1 MGVVTE
7 IERQLAELRCRRLE
21 DDGSDLRT
29 STLTHVIWAPPQW
42 LAKARAVFADLEEL
56 HPARTI
62 FFIPQPGRQFHI
74 SGTASLKKTPVS
86 GMSREVFS
94 EVIEIRA
101 AGKAK
106 QHPASVVLPLLISDL
121 PAFCRWRG
129 EPPWGSTELEEIV
142 HACDRLVVDSDEWPG
157 LPERYRRLAGLF
169 ERIAV
174 SDLAFARTLP
184 WRVRLAEMWP
194 AVRQVSRVRVEGP
207 RAEAHLLAGWLR
219 SRLRREVRLTRRAAR
234 SLQAVWVDGAA
245 VEPPVGPA
253 RTPSELLSGELNVL
267 SRDRIYEAA
276 VRATS

>member
-7 IERQLAELRCRRLE
+7 IERQLAELRCRKLE
-21 DDGSDLRT
+21 DDGADLRT
-29 STLTHVIWAPPQW
+29 STLTHVIWVPPPW

-62 FFIPQPGRQFHI
+62 FFIPQPGRRSHM

-101 AGKAK
+101 SGKAK

-142 HACDRLVVDSDEWPG
+142 HACDRLVVDSDEWAG
-157 LPERYRRLAGLF
+157 LPERYRRLAELF
-169 ERIAV
+169 EQIAV

-194 AVRQVSRVRVEGP
+194 AVREVSRVRVEGP
-207 RAEAHLLAGWLR
+207 RADAHLLAGWLR

-234 SLQAVWVDGAA
+234 SLRAVWVDRVA
-245 VEPPVGPA
+245 VEPPVGAA

-267 SRDRIYEAA
+267 SRDPIYEAA

>member
-1 MGVVTE
+1 MGVVTD
-7 IERQLAELRCRRLE
+7 IERELAELRCRKLE
-21 DDGSDLRT
+21 DDAADLRT
-29 STLTHVIWAPPQW
+29 STLTHVVWAPPLW

-62 FFIPQPGRQFHI
+62 FFIPQPGARSRI
-74 SGTASLKKTPVS
+74 SGTASLKKTPVT

-106 QHPASVVLPLLISDL
+106 RHPASIVLPLLISDL

-142 HACDRLVVDSDEWPG
+142 NACDRLVVDSDEWAG

-169 ERIAV
+169 GHIAV

-184 WRVRLAEMWP
+184 WRVRLAGMWP
-194 AVRQVSRVRVEGP
+194 AVRGVSRLRVEGP
-207 RAEAHLLAGWLR
+207 RAGAHLLARWLR
-219 SRLRREVRLTRRAAR
+219 P
-234 SLQAVWVDGAA
+234 AVC
-245 VEPPVGPA
+245 
-253 RTPSELLSGELNVL
+253 R
-267 SRDRIYEAA
+267 
-276 VRATS
+276 

>member
-1 MGVVTE
+1 MGVVSE
-7 IERQLAELRCRRLE
+7 IERQLAELRCRKLE
-21 DDGSDLRT
+21 DDGADLRT
-29 STLTHVIWAPPQW
+29 STLTHVVWAPPPW

-62 FFIPQPGRQFHI
+62 FFIPQPGRQPRM
-74 SGTASLKKTPVS
+74 SGTVSLKKTPVS

-106 QHPASVVLPLLISDL
+106 QHPASIVLPLLISDL

-129 EPPWGSTELEEIV
+129 ELPWGASELDEIV
-142 HACDRLVVDSDEWPG
+142 NACDRLVVDSDEWPG
-157 LPERYRRLAGLF
+157 LPERYRRLSMLF

-194 AVRQVSRVRVEGP
+194 AVREVARLRVEGP
-207 RAEAHLLAGWLR
+207 RADAHLLAGWLR
-219 SRLRREVRLTRRAAR
+219 SRLRREIRLSRRAAR
-234 SLQAVWVDGAA
+234 TLQAVWVDGEP

-253 RTPSELLSGELNVL
+253 RTPSELLSAELYVL
-267 SRDRIYEAA
+267 GRDPIYEAA
-276 VRATS
+276 VRATQ